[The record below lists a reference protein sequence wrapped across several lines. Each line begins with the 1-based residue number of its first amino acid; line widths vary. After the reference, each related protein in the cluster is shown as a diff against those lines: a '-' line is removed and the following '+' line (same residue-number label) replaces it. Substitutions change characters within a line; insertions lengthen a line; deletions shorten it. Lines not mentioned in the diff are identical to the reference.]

1 VKRQN
6 ESAVEIEDMVPI
18 PKVSGDFSKENPGVA
33 RNRLK
38 RRQDGLL
45 NADLSEDSVCSGAEL
60 G

>member
-1 VKRQN
+1 
-6 ESAVEIEDMVPI
+6 
-18 PKVSGDFSKENPGVA
+18 VSGDFSKENPGVV

-45 NADLSEDSVCSGAEL
+45 NADLSEDSACSGAEL